1 MFAFEIRCIPS
12 ALFILRVRGLLW
24 RVSCALCAVL
34 YYLPIVSHSLTQE
47 QLATILLGSET
58 EMSPKLLKHL
68 LNTLYLRITDV
79 KILSPFWSLCIRTW
93 KKFFWKRN
101 KFWKVDREGFQQQT
115 ATKQLFIR
123 SHIIYWVCVII
134 QICIYIFSPD
144 NWFAILGFFMICA
157 SV

>member
-1 MFAFEIRCIPS
+1 MIFTDKIFGGFNFIILAFHRLTFFKSIGMFAFEIRCIPS

-47 QLATILLGSET
+47 QLATILFGSET

-79 KILSPFWSLCIRTW
+79 KILSPF
-93 KKFFWKRN
+93 
-101 KFWKVDREGFQQQT
+101 
-115 ATKQLFIR
+115 
-123 SHIIYWVCVII
+123 
-134 QICIYIFSPD
+134 
-144 NWFAILGFFMICA
+144 
-157 SV
+157 